1 MSTENWLVVIGML
14 GSVIVAVVLIFNSRL
29 ETFKKQIDGTI
40 DMKVSEMNTRLL
52 DEKIKEIERE
62 NERLK
67 NRNDLLI
74 EHNNQLKEQVINTK

>member
-1 MSTENWLVVIGML
+1 MSTENWLVIIGML
-14 GSVIVAVVLIFNSRL
+14 GSLEVATVVILDRRFIA
-29 ETFKKQIDGTI
+29 FKKQIDEST
-40 DMKVSEMNTRLL
+40 DRKVSEMNARLL

-67 NRNDLLI
+67 NKNDLLI

>member
-29 ETFKKQIDGTI
+29 ETLKKQIDGTI

>member
-1 MSTENWLVVIGML
+1 MSTDNWLVVIGML

-29 ETFKKQIDGTI
+29 ETFKKQIDEST
-40 DMKVSEMNTRLL
+40 DRKVSEMNARLL

-67 NRNDLLI
+67 NKNDLLI

>member
-1 MSTENWLVVIGML
+1 MSTDNWLVVIGML
-14 GSVIVAVVLIFNSRL
+14 GSVVVAVVLIFNSRL
-29 ETFKKQIDGTI
+29 ETFKKQIDEST
-40 DMKVSEMNTRLL
+40 DRKVSEMNARLL

-67 NRNDLLI
+67 NKNDLLI